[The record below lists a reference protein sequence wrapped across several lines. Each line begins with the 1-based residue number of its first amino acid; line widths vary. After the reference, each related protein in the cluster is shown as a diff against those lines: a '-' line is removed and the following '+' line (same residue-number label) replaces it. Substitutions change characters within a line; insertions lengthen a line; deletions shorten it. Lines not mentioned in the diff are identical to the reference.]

1 MEGILLPE
9 NFQGS
14 PMRILD
20 LDPERCG
27 AGILIER
34 RGLRHLRISHERV
47 E

>member
-1 MEGILLPE
+1 MSLERISVLMEGILLPE

-27 AGILIER
+27 AGILIE
-34 RGLRHLRISHERV
+34 
-47 E
+47 